1 MEFETEPD
9 PINETAATKSLDDEH
24 DFEMAFEVREELK
37 PEKRFSLK
45 SREDQIKD
53 LNAIKRM
60 SVQSLDMPFD
70 VLSNK
75 DDALLI
81 SSDLGFDDQGPSI
94 EESSGISLQNNTIE

>member
-1 MEFETEPD
+1 MV
-9 PINETAATKSLDDEH
+9 
-24 DFEMAFEVREELK
+24 FEVPEELK
-37 PEKRFSLK
+37 PDKRFSLK

-75 DDALLI
+75 EDPLLI

-94 EESSGISLQNNTIE
+94 EDSYDQSLQNNTTE